1 MRKFFLGD
9 FTAALDIATLKRN
22 NVKAVLT
29 AAIGL
34 DIRYESDDKINHKVI
49 NAYDIDS
56 YNIAQHFDDA
66 IEFIAA
72 NLTKGFYIFSLAIF
86 KKFDFI

>member
-1 MRKFFLGD
+1 MLFILVIIQTKVLIILIKGD
-9 FTAALDIATLKRN
+9 FTAALDVAMLKKN

-34 DIRYESDDKINHKVI
+34 DIRYESEDNIAHKII

-56 YNIAQHFDDA
+56 YNIAQHFDDG
-66 IEFIAA
+66 INFI
-72 NLTKGFYIFSLAIF
+72 
-86 KKFDFI
+86 